1 MEIFL
6 LNQIPA
12 GARAAGRPAGAP
24 KMHRDGAGWWQISS
38 GEPHFSTGE
47 PTSAPGRQRF
57 GGLGRPPP
65 LGDAQ
70 EAARARPGSPNG
82 TSLVHRQL
90 PSCMTKVPSCIFRS
104 LRCVLVPSGA
114 GLSRRAGFLRGECRP
129 PATTSA
135 PAGGARPPAGRPAQY
150 GPNTAVLGK
159 NGKSHEGLFSRY
171 FPFDKNRGVFWGFP
185 SSGAPQNP

>member
-1 MEIFL
+1 MIKTEVIFGIFPRQERPKIRSFRKSGL
-6 LNQIPA
+6 PAA
-12 GARAAGRPAGAP
+12 GARTQT
-24 KMHRDGAGWWQISS
+24 HLHGAGWWQISS

-57 GGLGRPPP
+57 GGLGRPPLP
-65 LGDAQ
+65 LADAQ
-70 EAARARPGSPNG
+70 EAARARPGSQNG

-104 LRCVLVPSGA
+104 LRCLLMPSGA

-159 NGKSHEGLFSRY
+159 N
-171 FPFDKNRGVFWGFP
+171 
-185 SSGAPQNP
+185 